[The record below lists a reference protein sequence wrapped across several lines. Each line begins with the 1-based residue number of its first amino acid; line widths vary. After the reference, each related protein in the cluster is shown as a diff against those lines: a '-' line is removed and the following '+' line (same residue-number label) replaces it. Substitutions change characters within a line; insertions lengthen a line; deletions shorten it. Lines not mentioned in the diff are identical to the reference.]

1 MVESTGETRRVA
13 YLKDEEGN
21 QEFSNFRLIGLNTV
35 VNTLY
40 LRIRVI
46 LLYRYDSVPTRGKRM
61 IDDTDDETKD
71 VITLVFR
78 RSQQILMAK

>member
-1 MVESTGETRRVA
+1 VA

-21 QEFSNFRLIGLNTV
+21 QEFPNFRLIGLITV
-35 VNTLY
+35 VTTLY

-46 LLYRYDSVPTRGKRM
+46 LLYRYDSIPSRGKHL
-61 IDDTDDETKD
+61 IDDNDDETKD

-78 RSQQILMAK
+78 RSQQILMMK